1 MWELDYKES
10 RGLKNW
16 CFGTVVLTR
25 LLRVLD
31 CKGIQPVHPKGDQSW
46 EFIGR
51 TDKEAETPLLWPPDA
66 KSWLI
71 QKDPDAGKDWRQEE
85 KGTTEDN
92 MVGWLIDS
100 MDMSVLTSRN
110 WWWMGSPGVLWSIG
124 SQRLGHIWATELN
137 WTYTC
142 HTFWISNKLLD
153 WQVLL
158 LLSLLIKM

>member
-31 CKGIQPVHPKGDQSW
+31 CNGIQPVHPKGDQSW

-71 QKDPDAGKDWRQEE
+71 QKDPDAGKDWGQE
-85 KGTTEDN
+85 KRVTEDE
-92 MVGWLIDS
+92 MVGWHPWFNGHELEQIPGDGEGQGSLVCCSPWGREELDTTWGWNNKARREKNHTLSRDS
-100 MDMSVLTSRN
+100 
-110 WWWMGSPGVLWSIG
+110 
-124 SQRLGHIWATELN
+124 H
-137 WTYTC
+137 C
-142 HTFWISNKLLD
+142 
-153 WQVLL
+153 
-158 LLSLLIKM
+158 